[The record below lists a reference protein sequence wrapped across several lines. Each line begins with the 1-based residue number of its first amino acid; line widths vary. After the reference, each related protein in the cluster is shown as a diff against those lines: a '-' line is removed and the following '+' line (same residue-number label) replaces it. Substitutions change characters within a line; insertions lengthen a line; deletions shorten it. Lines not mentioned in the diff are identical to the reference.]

1 MWCNSVRSTDP
12 RKEVC
17 GDNRVFVFCWR
28 VFVIGK
34 EEEEEEEV
42 WDNWRKKKV
51 LMISHRWEWVT
62 SKLNPLSFSF
72 SFCYLYSAGL
82 SRHTPKKKGS
92 STPTNSPSILWI
104 LLHARQFSSS
114 SFFFFLFYFM
124 AICQFCS
131 AFFVYCSRNLIRVII
146 FGIDLAWLE
155 WRLY

>member
-1 MWCNSVRSTDP
+1 MCG
-12 RKEVC
+12 
-17 GDNRVFVFCWR
+17 GDNRVFVFWLTR
-28 VFVIGK
+28 F
-34 EEEEEEEV
+34 
-42 WDNWRKKKV
+42 WDRERRRRRRRKFRDNCRKKGKKKV

>member
-62 SKLNPLSFSF
+62 SKLNTLSFSF
-72 SFCYLYSAGL
+72 LFYFFFFL
-82 SRHTPKKKGS
+82 SIIFSTLLVFLDTPKKKGS
-92 STPTNSPSILWI
+92 STPTNSL
-104 LLHARQFSSS
+104 AQFCEYYYTLIN
-114 SFFFFLFYFM
+114 FFFFSFLFYGH
-124 AICQFCS
+124 CQFCS
-131 AFFVYCSRNLIRVII
+131 AFFFFSFVVGEI
-146 FGIDLAWLE
+146 
-155 WRLY
+155 

>member
-1 MWCNSVRSTDP
+1 MCG
-12 RKEVC
+12 
-17 GDNRVFVFCWR
+17 GDNRVFVFWLTR
-28 VFVIGK
+28 F
-34 EEEEEEEV
+34 
-42 WDNWRKKKV
+42 WDRERRRRRRRKFRDNCRKKGKKKV

-114 SFFFFLFYFM
+114 SFFFSFLFYYLIKGNYILLFHWTNNQLKHSF
-124 AICQFCS
+124 IFRVLIFVLPIYWVRCQ
-131 AFFVYCSRNLIRVII
+131 
-146 FGIDLAWLE
+146 
-155 WRLY
+155 